1 VALSVGDLDLRGV
14 SEALARRDLTS
25 VEATEAYLDRIQRH
39 DAVLRAYI
47 TVMSD
52 QALERAKAADAERAR
67 GRARGPLH
75 GVPVAL
81 KDLIAVAGV
90 RMTGGSQLFADHVP
104 ARDAFVTRRLLD
116 AGAVILGKL
125 AMHEWAFGRPAT
137 DGPFPTGRNPWDV
150 RRAPAGSSSGS
161 AVAAAA
167 GLCAGALGSDTGGSI
182 RGPASMT
189 GLVGHKPSYG
199 LVSRSGVLAMC
210 WSLDHVGPMTRGV
223 WDSAAILQA
232 IAGADPEDTSTRGAL
247 TQDYLGALE
256 AGARGLRLGV
266 LRRFYVDW
274 PGLDERVRAAALAAF
289 DVLRG
294 EGAVLQDVD
303 APSLDLSLAAWAPFL
318 AEMYEYH
325 AENLRTRP
333 EGYRE
338 SLRPRVLMGAL
349 FTGSDYLRAQRLRER
364 FRREV
369 AALFDAV
376 DLLVFPGQAA
386 PAVRFEDFPMKGLA
400 PASLRYTA
408 PWNLLGLPA
417 VAVPCGFTAEG
428 LPVSIQI
435 VGRPFDDA
443 TVLRAARAYERV
455 TEWHRHRPDP
465 ARWRLSP

>member
-1 VALSVGDLDLRGV
+1 MALNVTDLDLRGV
-14 SEALARRDLTS
+14 SEALGRRELTS
-25 VEATEAYLDRIQRH
+25 VQATEAYLARIQQH
-39 DAVLRAYI
+39 DGVLQSYI
-47 TVMSD
+47 TVMAD
-52 QALERAKAADAERAR
+52 QALARAKAADTENER
-67 GRARGPLH
+67 GRRRGPLH
-75 GVPVAL
+75 GVPIAV

-90 RMTGGSQLFADHVP
+90 RMTSGSRLFSDHVP
-104 ARDAFVTRRLLD
+104 TRDAFVTRRLHD

-167 GLCAGALGSDTGGSI
+167 GLCAGALGSDTGGSV

-189 GLVGHKPSYG
+189 GLVGHKPTYG

-210 WSLDHVGPMTRGV
+210 WSLDHVGPMTRSV
-223 WDSAAILQA
+223 WDSAAMLQA
-232 IAGADPEDTSTRGAL
+232 IAGADPDDTSTRAAR
-247 TQDYLGALE
+247 TQDYLGALDG
-256 AGARGLRLGV
+256 GARGLRLGV

-274 PGLDERVRAAALAAF
+274 PGLNDEVRSAALTAF
-289 DVLRG
+289 DVLKG
-294 EGAVLQDVD
+294 EGASFQDVD

-318 AEMYEYH
+318 AETYEYH
-325 AENLRTRP
+325 AENLRLHP

-338 SLRPRVLMGAL
+338 SLRPRVFIGAL
-349 FTGSDYLRAQRLRER
+349 FTGSDFLRAQRLRER

-369 AALFDAV
+369 DALFEGV

-386 PAVRFEDFPMKGLA
+386 PALRFGDVPMKGLTT
-400 PASLRYTA
+400 PAMRYTA

-417 VAVPCGFTAEG
+417 VVVPCGFSREG

-435 VGRPFDDA
+435 VGRAFDDA
-443 TVLRAARAYERV
+443 TVLRLARAYERV
-455 TEWHRHRPDP
+455 TDWHTRRPDP
-465 ARWRLSP
+465 GRWRL